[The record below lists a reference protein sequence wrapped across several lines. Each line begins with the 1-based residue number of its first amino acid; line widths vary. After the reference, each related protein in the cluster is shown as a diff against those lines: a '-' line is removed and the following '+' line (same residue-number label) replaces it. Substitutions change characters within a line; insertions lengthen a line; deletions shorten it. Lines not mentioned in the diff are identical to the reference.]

1 MSNFALTS
9 LAHGALV
16 SPDSD
21 FKTSG
26 CTVVSHE
33 VVGEDSWHHFFDLSD
48 RGNSLGAVA
57 SPTAVVDSHGVRG
70 VVALLNGFGSFL
82 LHLLCDILIIII

>member
-16 SPDSD
+16 SPDRD

-26 CTVVSHE
+26 CTVVLHE
-33 VVGEDSWHHFFDLSD
+33 VVGEDSWHDVFDLSD
-48 RGNSLGAVA
+48 RSNSFGAVA
-57 SPTAVVDSHGVRG
+57 SSTAVVDSHGVLG
-70 VVALLNGFGSFL
+70 GFAVRDDLGSG
-82 LHLLCDILIIII
+82 LCNRHKFYLIIII